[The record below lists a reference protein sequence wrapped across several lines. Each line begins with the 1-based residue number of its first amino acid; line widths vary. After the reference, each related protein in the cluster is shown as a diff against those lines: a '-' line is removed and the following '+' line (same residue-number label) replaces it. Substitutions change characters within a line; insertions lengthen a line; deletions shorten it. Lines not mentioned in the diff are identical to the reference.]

1 MNIDLHDR
9 LALIGGADGALTSAV
24 RQALA
29 DNGATIADIDVA
41 APADASAASPGDPFA
56 LILVSNGAE
65 GIPDSDAD
73 HPGERTDFLRAIRH
87 FAPRLKRVVL
97 LFSAA
102 GLVPIKGLPQF
113 SADQAGIAA
122 LTRAMAMELG
132 PSCVVNA
139 VSVGAYQA
147 AGDDVRTARFLTH
160 AALKRPATLGE
171 IVSAVLF
178 LADPDNTY
186 MTGHTLNIDGGWTA
200 GYARN
205 F

>member
-1 MNIDLHDR
+1 MNIDLHGK
-9 LALIGGADGALTSAV
+9 LALIGGADGALASAV

-29 DNGATIADIDVA
+29 DNGARVVDIDIG
-41 APADASAASPGDPFA
+41 ADASTASSDPFA
-56 LILVSNGAE
+56 LVLVSKGAE
-65 GIPDSDAD
+65 GIPETDKD
-73 HPGERTDFLRAIRH
+73 HAGERTDFLHTIRH

-97 LFSAA
+97 VFSTA

-122 LTRAMAMELG
+122 LTRAVAMELG
-132 PSCVVNA
+132 PSCAVNA
-139 VSVGAYQA
+139 VAVGAYQTA
-147 AGDDVRTARFLTH
+147 DDDVRTARFLTH
-160 AALKRPATLGE
+160 AALKRPASLGE
-171 IVSAVLF
+171 IVSAALF

-186 MTGHTLNIDGGWTA
+186 MTGHTLNIDGGWAA